1 MWNKPGIAY
10 LAVMIGVLGHASSEF
25 VAVLSGISGPEVS
38 SWRFLLGGTGLLL
51 IVMAVMGPSLIIR
64 ILRAEWRLLV
74 PISLAGVSLA
84 YLLFHL
90 ALDYA
95 TVIQVATLVT
105 TIPIFVGISNQ
116 IINGQPVSSVK
127 WLTGCAAVV
136 AIALLISDGYLSK
149 LVETKSS
156 IIGVFMARGCAALV
170 SAFSVLVRP
179 VIARHVAAPVTAI
192 AMFVGGVGLWVLVGA
207 AFGIWVNPLDLPNLP
222 AREAWSLLVIAFW
235 NTTITQYL
243 WIGGLAHAPDIT
255 RASYLFFLKPAIAA
269 VLAVAVLSQ
278 PLTVIQAIA
287 IIAICG
293 SVLIE
298 FMYQSR
304 QKSTTAG
311 SADRAVKTARA
322 SRISQ
327 KKN

>member
-1 MWNKPGIAY
+1 MWNRPGIAY
-10 LAVMIGVLGHASSEF
+10 LAVLIGVLGHASSEF
-25 VAVLSGISGPEVS
+25 VAVLSGVSGPEVS

-51 IVMAVMGPSLIIR
+51 VVIAIMGPGVIIR
-64 ILRAEWRLLV
+64 ILRAEWKLLV
-74 PISLAGVSLA
+74 PISLAGISLA
-84 YLLFHL
+84 YLLFHW

-105 TIPIFVGISNQ
+105 TIPIFVGISNL
-116 IINGQPVSSVK
+116 IINGQPVSAVK
-127 WLTGCAAVV
+127 WLTGSAAVFAV
-136 AIALLISDGYLSK
+136 ALLISDGYFSK
-149 LVETKSS
+149 LVDTESS
-156 IIGVFMARGCAALV
+156 PIGVFMALGCAALV

-179 VIARHVAAPVTAI
+179 VIARHGAAPVTAL
-192 AMFVGGVGLWVLVGA
+192 AMFIGGVGLWAVVGV
-207 AFGIWVNPLDLPNLP
+207 AFGIWVNPLDLPGLP
-222 AREAWSLLVIAFW
+222 AREAWALLVIALW

-269 VLAVAVLSQ
+269 VLAVAFLAQ
-278 PLTVIQAIA
+278 PLTLIQVIA

-304 QKSTTAG
+304 QKRTTAASTG
-311 SADRAVKTARA
+311 RAPKLRGHNEH
-322 SRISQ
+322 R
-327 KKN
+327 K

>member
-156 IIGVFMARGCAALV
+156 IIGVFMALGC
-170 SAFSVLVRP
+170 
-179 VIARHVAAPVTAI
+179 
-192 AMFVGGVGLWVLVGA
+192 
-207 AFGIWVNPLDLPNLP
+207 
-222 AREAWSLLVIAFW
+222 
-235 NTTITQYL
+235 
-243 WIGGLAHAPDIT
+243 
-255 RASYLFFLKPAIAA
+255 
-269 VLAVAVLSQ
+269 
-278 PLTVIQAIA
+278 
-287 IIAICG
+287 
-293 SVLIE
+293 
-298 FMYQSR
+298 
-304 QKSTTAG
+304 
-311 SADRAVKTARA
+311 
-322 SRISQ
+322 
-327 KKN
+327 